1 MELRPLASVRWKAHK
16 LEYGG
21 MIGALLLLLL
31 FFGLTTDRFLTL
43 SNFQTISNQIPPA
56 IIVAVGMTYVLLIG
70 GIDLSVG
77 SVLALCSAVF
87 SVCLLRLDWPL
98 GLAILACIA
107 TGLAVGLVNGG
118 IVTKWSLPSF
128 IVTLAMLEAA
138 RGLTYMVT
146 DSRTQY
152 VGSLID
158 PIREAKVF
166 GISLTF
172 VLAIA
177 VTFAGQFVLSH
188 TPFGRQVVAVGFKEE
203 VAYLSGINPKRVKL
217 LVFTACG
224 ALVGVAAV
232 IHTSRLSASDPNTGV
247 GFELEAIAAVVIG
260 GTSLTGG
267 RGSVIR
273 SLFGVLV
280 IAILGSGLAQAGAQ
294 EHTKRLITGL
304 VIVAAVI
311 LDRYR
316 RKEQTP

>member
-138 RGLTYMVT
+138 R
-146 DSRTQY
+146 
-152 VGSLID
+152 
-158 PIREAKVF
+158 
-166 GISLTF
+166 
-172 VLAIA
+172 
-177 VTFAGQFVLSH
+177 
-188 TPFGRQVVAVGFKEE
+188 
-203 VAYLSGINPKRVKL
+203 
-217 LVFTACG
+217 
-224 ALVGVAAV
+224 
-232 IHTSRLSASDPNTGV
+232 
-247 GFELEAIAAVVIG
+247 
-260 GTSLTGG
+260 
-267 RGSVIR
+267 
-273 SLFGVLV
+273 
-280 IAILGSGLAQAGAQ
+280 
-294 EHTKRLITGL
+294 
-304 VIVAAVI
+304 
-311 LDRYR
+311 
-316 RKEQTP
+316 

>member
-1 MELRPLASVRWKAHK
+1 MELRPSASVRWKAHA

-21 MIGALLLLLL
+21 MVGALVLLLL

-43 SNFQTISNQIPPA
+43 TNFQTISNQIPAA
-56 IIVAVGMTYVLLIG
+56 IIVAVGMTFVLLVG

-87 SVCLLRLDWPL
+87 SVCMLRLGWPL
-98 GLAILACIA
+98 APAILACIA
-107 TGLAVGLVNGG
+107 AGLAVGLVNGG

-146 DSRTQY
+146 DSQTQY

-158 PIREAKVF
+158 PIRESAVLGVSF
-166 GISLTF
+166 TF
-172 VLAIA
+172 ILAIA
-177 VTFAGQFVLSH
+177 IAFAGQLVLSH
-188 TPFGRQVVAVGFKEE
+188 TPFGRQVVAVGYKDE
-203 VAYLSGINPKRVKL
+203 VAYLSGINPKRIKL

-224 ALVGVAAV
+224 ALVGVASV
-232 IHTSRLSASDPNTGV
+232 IHTSRLSAADPNTGV

-316 RKEQTP
+316 RKE